1 MNLEIACTMRSRLLG
16 LFGRPGFDGVLLL
29 VPCHD
34 IHTFGM
40 SRPIDVAFV
49 ASDGTV
55 LEAHRGVEPCHRL
68 KNREAAA
75 TLERHAAPDPW
86 FEPGDRIQ
94 DERIEKPATQNI
106 QENRSGF
113 AQWERFS
120 APLLLAP

>member
-1 MNLEIACTMRSRLLG
+1 MNLEIACTMRSRLKG

-29 VPCHD
+29 VPCRD

-55 LEAHRGVEPCHRL
+55 IEAHQNVEPCHRL

-75 TLERHAAPDPW
+75 TLERYSSSDSW
-86 FEPGDRIQ
+86 FAPGDRIQ
-94 DERIEKPATQNI
+94 R
-106 QENRSGF
+106 G
-113 AQWERFS
+113 
-120 APLLLAP
+120 L